1 MALQKINDF
10 LEKNERIVEADKRCI
25 ETVIRLKPRS
35 DNVQI
40 VPICDLHVGHPG
52 YKETVFEKAAEYI
65 LNTKNVWWFGG
76 GDLFEN
82 AAISR
87 YATSECMNTREQRHR
102 LQEMLSPL
110 ASKCIGL
117 IDGNH
122 EERLLNKQGDLYI
135 EILAEI
141 VGVPYLGQ
149 ELTLVVSA
157 PGRTYKIYG
166 FHSKIA
172 SKTPGLA
179 QNVNERDIE
188 KWIGDTDVMYRFH
201 NHYRDVQIVR
211 FMTIDATNLV
221 KTWHDRAFVL
231 GGSAMDRARYLT
243 NKARRPA
250 KLGFAGVELEMRSN
264 KERNIKEIY
273 V

>member
-10 LEKNERIVEADKRCI
+10 LEINERFVESDPRCL
-25 ETVIRLKPRS
+25 ETVIRLRPRE
-35 DNVQI
+35 DLAQI
-40 VPICDLHVGHPG
+40 IPICDLHVGHPG
-52 YKETVFEKAAEYI
+52 FKESIFEKVAEYI
-65 LNTKNVWWFGG
+65 LNNNVWWFGG

-87 YATSECMNTREQRHR
+87 YATSECMNTREQRHK
-102 LQEMLSPL
+102 LQEMLKPL

-135 EILAEI
+135 EILAEVI
-141 VGVPYLGQ
+141 GVPYLGQ
-149 ELTLVVSA
+149 ELNLIVSS
-157 PGRTYKIYG
+157 PKRTYKVYG

-188 KWIGDTDVMYRFH
+188 KWLGDTDVLFRFH

-221 KTWHDRAFVL
+221 RVWHDRAFVL

-243 NKARRPA
+243 NKAQRPA
-250 KLGFAGVELEMRSN
+250 KLGFAGIELDMRYN
-264 KERNIKEIY
+264 KERAIKEIY